1 MSGYNAYGNLYK
13 TCNRL
18 LILDYL
24 SFNCSENITSRV
36 KMKTF
41 VAIIALCALVITSN
55 AVPYGGF
62 SGGQSESG
70 SASSSN
76 AASQT
81 LNQGK
86 N

>member
-1 MSGYNAYGNLYK
+1 
-13 TCNRL
+13 
-18 LILDYL
+18 
-24 SFNCSENITSRV
+24 
-36 KMKTF
+36 MKTF